1 MIQINYPE
9 MLQSIKMSIFTAD
22 HSALYSL
29 SCSIACIAA
38 SFGLLTWYNRM
49 LNDPYGRFDLAA
61 IVRALV
67 ILFLTT
73 NFYYTVL
80 VPLDGVTHLVA
91 RGITAWADADKDG
104 LMGKINEVYEQAE
117 ESRKKDTLLG
127 AFEEEMEG
135 EGATE
140 NVDGLS
146 YESSAIVQSLA
157 EATLSSGGD
166 KPGFF
171 KRLWAGAKG
180 FVSAKVGE
188 VINYGGSIL
197 SIIASVVVKLIQYVL
212 LSVSSV
218 CLMILGLMG
227 PFVFAFA
234 LIPGLEGGIK
244 AWLARGLASPVH
256 PAEFLGAGDLLCGY
270 GEHQDEGR
278 HAGRSSFHAF
288 HLPAGRSVPPVDT
301 GPGDDS
307 LPAFCAHHRQLGC
320 TQQRRHRTGRKDYVC
335 WKESHCI
342 GLKIISYE
350 DFRDNTGH

>member
-61 IVRALV
+61 IVRALL

-73 NFYYTVL
+73 NFYYTVM

-127 AFEEEMEG
+127 AFEDEMEG
-135 EGATE
+135 EGTTE

-146 YESSAIVQSLA
+146 YESSAVVQSLA
-157 EATLSSGGD
+157 EAALSNGGE

-197 SIIASVVVKLIQYVL
+197 SVIASVVVKLTQYVL

-244 AWLARGLASPVH
+244 AWLARYIQLSFWVPVTSFVDMVNIKMKGAMLAGLHSTPFISQLAAPFHLLILDLVTIACLLFVPTIASWAVHSSGATELAGKITSVGKKAIALASKV
-256 PAEFLGAGDLLCGY
+256 
-270 GEHQDEGR
+270 
-278 HAGRSSFHAF
+278 
-288 HLPAGRSVPPVDT
+288 
-301 GPGDDS
+301 
-307 LPAFCAHHRQLGC
+307 
-320 TQQRRHRTGRKDYVC
+320 
-335 WKESHCI
+335 
-342 GLKIISYE
+342 
-350 DFRDNTGH
+350 